1 MPDKDPNKYFQSEI
15 KRLNYY
21 NSQFLKENDFNDEQL
36 YYNQMRRFHNRAL
49 HTWGI
54 VQGLE
59 VTRVA
64 DTARVTVSPGIA
76 IDRLGQEIVLPNT
89 SDEKAL
95 DGFAAGAKVYVT
107 IRYADVF
114 DINDKDTKASQTA
127 SEYYMRWTERPVV
140 NVTDKA
146 PDDKAP
152 DVVLAAV
159 TLDNQKAIAQVDRSV
174 RRYAGGRF
182 GSSDGG
188 AEFSLYAD
196 TAGAWHFFD
205 GGKNADRL
213 TVDGK
218 GNVGIGKVPDSQVML
233 DVNGNIQIP
242 PDKKIYL
249 NLGNHGL
256 RYLHHLADETE
267 RIDGPV
273 LYGWSGGALATYRP
287 EQPNVSP
294 EQTNVVLFWGDTG
307 NVGIGTTS
315 PATPLHVSSGQAKTS
330 TSADKPL
337 QELATFSSN
346 ESAGPLSLKIRLKG
360 DTDANAGNRYASLQ
374 VEDGSEKRPLLLQP
388 GGGNVGVGTAT
399 PGFPL
404 TFADVLGDKISLWG
418 QSGNHYGLGIQSALL
433 QIHTDT
439 SAADIAFGYGTSG
452 SFTETMRVKGNGK
465 VGIGTTSP
473 AAFLDVGDTSL
484 NTTKSVLARMSEG
497 NGSGVGTYLG
507 VKAYNTQIDPNSRDK
522 SFALE
527 HYFYGQLNSAVNFHR
542 GSDAT
547 GGFLTFTANDGSE
560 RMRLDN
566 YGLRVTGD
574 ASVTGKINIGDWTIS
589 SDGDY
594 LQFSRGSSIVARFS
608 VGQDH
613 IQVYSHL
620 DGKAPYFF
628 YNKDGVLSTF
638 NG

>member
-1 MPDKDPNKYFQSEI
+1 MPDKDPDKYFQSEI

-36 YYNQMRRFHNRAL
+36 YHNQMRRLHNRAL

-89 SDEKAL
+89 SDAKAL
-95 DGFAAGAKVYVT
+95 DGFAASAKVYVT

-114 DINDKDTKASQTA
+114 DINDKDIKASQTA
-127 SEYYMRWTERPVV
+127 SDYYMRWTERPVV
-140 NVTDKA
+140 SVTNTA

-152 DVVLAAV
+152 DVVLAV
-159 TLDNQKAIAQVDRSV
+159 VVLDNQKAIAQVDRSV
-174 RRYAGGRF
+174 RRYAGSRF

-188 AEFSLYAD
+188 GELSIYAD

-205 GGKNADRL
+205 GGRNADRL
-213 TVDGK
+213 TIDGN

-242 PDKKIYL
+242 PDKRIYL

-256 RYLHHLADETE
+256 RYLHHRADKTE
-267 RIDGPV
+267 LIDGPV
-273 LYGWSGGALATYRP
+273 LYGWSGGALATCRP

-330 TSADKPL
+330 TSTDKPL

-388 GGGNVGVGTAT
+388 GGGNVGIGITT

-404 TFADVLGDKISLWG
+404 TFANVLGDKISLWG

-439 SAADIAFGYGTSG
+439 SAADIAFGYGASG
-452 SFTETMRVKGNGK
+452 SFTETMRVKGNGN
-465 VGIGTTSP
+465 VGIGTNDPGASKLKIAKSATDFAHLRFSGDDTGMGEFEVVGWQGGWNINTKTAGKHLYLNRDANDTS
-473 AAFLDVGDTSL
+473 DVLIGHFGRELTVKGDT
-484 NTTKSVLARMSEG
+484 G
-497 NGSGVGTYLG
+497 NVKVSGSIT
-507 VKAYNTQIDPNSRDK
+507 
-522 SFALE
+522 
-527 HYFYGQLNSAVNFHR
+527 
-542 GSDAT
+542 
-547 GGFLTFTANDGSE
+547 
-560 RMRLDN
+560 
-566 YGLRVTGD
+566 
-574 ASVTGKINIGDWTIS
+574 IGDWTIS
-589 SDGDY
+589 GDGDN

-608 VGQDH
+608 VGQDR
-613 IQVYSHL
+613 IQVYKNL
-620 DGKAPYFF
+620 DGKAPYFY
-628 YNKDGVLSTF
+628 YNKDGLLSTF